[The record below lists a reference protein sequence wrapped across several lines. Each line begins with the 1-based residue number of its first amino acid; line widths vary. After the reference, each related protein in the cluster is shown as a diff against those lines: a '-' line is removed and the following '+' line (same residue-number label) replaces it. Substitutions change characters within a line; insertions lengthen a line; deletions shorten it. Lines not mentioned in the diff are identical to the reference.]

1 LDGFLGIDKPVG
13 PTSFAVVRRLR
24 GLLAERR
31 VGHAGTLDPAA
42 SGVLV
47 LALGR
52 ATRLLPYLPTEP
64 KVYEFDIRLGR
75 ATDTLDESGAVV
87 AESDRR
93 PSNAGLEAA
102 LSGFRGEI
110 EQSPPRFSAVK
121 IQGRRAYQRA
131 RNHETFETRPR
142 RVHVGGLQLLSYD
155 EAAGVARCRVSCSG
169 GTYVRS
175 LAADIAVAAA
185 TVGHAASIRR
195 LAVGRFTAETAIP
208 ADADASR
215 LAKAVVSVRDAF
227 SGRPV
232 HTASAAESAE
242 LAFGR
247 EVSLPGVASQNG
259 PVLVFDAAEELVA
272 VVERTPAG
280 RYRPLKVFVGA
291 VPPEAA

>member
-13 PTSFAVVRRLR
+13 PTSFAVVRRVR
-24 GLLAERR
+24 GLLAERS

-64 KVYEFDIRLGR
+64 KVYEFDIRFGK

-102 LSGFRGEI
+102 LSGFLGEI

-142 RVHVGGLQLLSYD
+142 RVHVGELHLLSYD
-155 EAAGVARCRVSCSG
+155 GAVGIARCRVSCSG

-175 LAADIAVAAA
+175 LAADIAVALT
-185 TVGHAASIRR
+185 TVGHAACIRR
-195 LAVGRFTAETAIP
+195 LAVGRFTAETAVP
-208 ADADASR
+208 ADADAGR
-215 LAKAVVSVRDAF
+215 LTKAVMSVREAF
-227 SGRPV
+227 AGHPV
-232 HTASAAESAE
+232 HTANAAEAGE

-247 EVSLPGVASQNG
+247 EVSLPAAVSPNG
-259 PVLVFDAAEELVA
+259 PVLVFGAAGDLLA

-280 RYRPLKVFVGA
+280 RYRPVRVFSGA
-291 VPPEAA
+291 ATPEAA